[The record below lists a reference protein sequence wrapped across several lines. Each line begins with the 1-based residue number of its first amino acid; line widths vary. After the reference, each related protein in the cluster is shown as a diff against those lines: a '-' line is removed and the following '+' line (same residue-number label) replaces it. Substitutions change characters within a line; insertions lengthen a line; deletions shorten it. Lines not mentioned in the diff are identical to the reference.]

1 MKTGKIIITIIF
13 VLSLSFNAAFIIH
26 LINAHPAHSASQET
40 PVKLDLTDEQ
50 KKQIEPIRTKMHR
63 ENEAIKKQI
72 AQCQEKLL
80 SALKSDP
87 VDKNAINNCLENI
100 SSLQKKIQQNTIEE
114 IIHIREH
121 MNPEQCNCLIEGL
134 GSAMAQSSK
143 PCDCPYCQSHKNN
156 KEKKK

>member
-1 MKTGKIIITIIF
+1 MKTGKIIFGIIF
-13 VLSLSFNAAFIIH
+13 TLSLSFNAAYLIH
-26 LINAHPAHSASQET
+26 LFTVHGRADASNKQMSL
-40 PVKLDLTDEQ
+40 KLTGPQ
-50 KKQIEPIRTKMHR
+50 KKAIEPVRARIHR

-72 AQCQEKLL
+72 SQCQEKLL
-80 SALKSDP
+80 AALKSDP

-143 PCDCPYCQSHKNN
+143 PCNCPYCQSHK
-156 KEKKK
+156 K